1 MKFYL
6 TFTILLLFSNQ
17 IFGQITNNKYDYFLR
32 KIQIAGNSDSKII
45 INKNNGDTT
54 FQAYYNSR
62 DVVNN
67 TQQEFTKTYKGTPFF
82 KNGWY
87 KGKISTE
94 SGKEMEFLMAFNMQK
109 NELYIV
115 EDEKK
120 DAIAIKPESFTILGH
135 HFSKFGNAYY
145 EIIHISKNTLLKE
158 YACVLHSSNTE
169 KTGYDSS
176 GEYEGEF
183 VKSSKFFILKDESVV
198 KLPRG
203 KNFFNLFGDKKLLIE
218 QFIKNNK
225 INLKTENGLVST
237 FKYYDSLENPQ

>member
-1 MKFYL
+1 
-6 TFTILLLFSNQ
+6 
-17 IFGQITNNKYDYFLR
+17 
-32 KIQIAGNSDSKII
+32 
-45 INKNNGDTT
+45 
-54 FQAYYNSR
+54 
-62 DVVNN
+62 
-67 TQQEFTKTYKGTPFF
+67 
-82 KNGWY
+82 
-87 KGKISTE
+87 
-94 SGKEMEFLMAFNMQK
+94 
-109 NELYIV
+109 
-115 EDEKK
+115 
-120 DAIAIKPESFTILGH
+120 
-135 HFSKFGNAYY
+135 
-145 EIIHISKNTLLKE
+145 
-158 YACVLHSSNTE
+158 LHSSNTE